1 MTLAKFNG
9 LGVAKGEE
17 TMFAFVDESGNTG
30 QNLFDEAQ
38 PVFSTMALLTRED
51 FDAVKGPAV
60 ARLCAEHGVAEL
72 HAAELGIDGI
82 ERVARPLVSI
92 LMSAQARF
100 AFSRVEKRYLLATK
114 IFDAIFDVGE
124 NLGAHGQIYNVRPLR
139 LIMTFKLA
147 AIVPEDLARDF
158 WLAMMARKAENAGA
172 GLVAFCD
179 AIVRL
184 VASHRDR
191 RFAQV
196 VTDTMSWARDN
207 PEAIY
212 LHSSGKLAR
221 QGHMPNTV
229 AFGNLMDGM
238 ELQSKAWGRPIELI
252 RHDQQNE
259 FAGALA
265 FWHETY
271 ANASPEAVD
280 LMLGEKF
287 VMQKG
292 YGSRLEMT
300 DSAQSAGIQVTDVL
314 LWLFNRASAKK
325 PIGEQGWRLLR
336 HALRR
341 SHQADFSFEGVELA
355 MGKQFGWM
363 LNVDPPK
370 EALERAAKVL
380 EQGENIRRQ
389 RMADYATGKG
399 VGRDANDSPPAL
411 NRR

>member
-1 MTLAKFNG
+1 
-9 LGVAKGEE
+9 
-17 TMFAFVDESGNTG
+17 MFAFVDESGNTG

-38 PVFSTMALLTRED
+38 PVFSTMALLTRDD
-51 FDAVKGPAV
+51 FDATKGPAL
-60 ARLCAEHGVAEL
+60 AKLCADQGVVEL
-72 HAAELGIDGI
+72 HAAELGVDGI
-82 ERVARPLVSI
+82 ERIARPLVSI

-124 NLGAHGQIYNVRPLR
+124 NFGAHGQIYNVRPLR

-147 AIVPEDLARDF
+147 SIVPEALARDF
-158 WLAMMARKAENAGA
+158 WSAMMSRRAEDAAA

-179 AIVRL
+179 SIVVL
-184 VASHRDR
+184 VAGHRDR

-196 VTDTMSWARDN
+196 VTDTMAWARDN

-229 AFGNLMDGM
+229 AFGNLMGGM
-238 ELQSKAWGRPIELI
+238 ELQSKAWGRRIELI
-252 RHDQQNE
+252 RHDRQNE

-265 FWHETY
+265 FWHDMY

-300 DSAQSAGIQVTDVL
+300 DSAHSAGIQVTDVL
-314 LWLFNRASAKK
+314 LWLFNRASSKK

-341 SHQADFSFEGVELA
+341 SHQSDFSFEGVELA
-355 MGKQFGWM
+355 MGQQFGWM
-363 LNVDPPK
+363 LDVDPPK
-370 EALERAAKVL
+370 DALERAAKVL
-380 EQGENIRRQ
+380 EQGEEIRRR
-389 RMADYATGKG
+389 RMADYAAGKSAG
-399 VGRDANDSPPAL
+399 LDTDDPPAAL
-411 NRR
+411 PSA